1 METEI
6 ILSTRNKK
14 IIDFYKNNPSLDFEQ
29 VNLLCVDLFEN
40 ILQDAANAMNK
51 SISSQILS
59 ECNDNKSMLKEL
71 NTQLSFLQK
80 SVSNISNEVII
91 KFLDIKKDYVEEV
104 KNIFNSNTN
113 DKYDKLLLMIEKNNT
128 NLLDK
133 TINIFNDNNNKS
145 LEKTSSLIDKSTLQL
160 IDKTNLLLRELIPE
174 IHNNS
179 NKDIINEIN
188 KFQLSINDE
197 LKQLYNNEKN
207 IDNQIIDFLNKTSEH
222 DKIISELNF
231 FLNKNKEIQIE
242 NFVTNIE
249 IKFSTLLQSFMN
261 DTQQQRNKH
270 DKVFGDLEEYLNK
283 YRNSSFKGQ
292 LCENRLRSILNKLN
306 PTAEVIDTSG
316 IKESGDCILKRDGKD
331 SILFETKEYDTNVN
345 PDEVKKFIR
354 DCDIQKCH
362 GIFLSQISGIT
373 TKNNYHIDYHKGFFL
388 VYVHYA
394 EYMPSKIQVAIDIID
409 SISSKFKELSFTS
422 DETNDSISKE
432 ILDDIND
439 EYQRFITQKINLQNI
454 VKDFEKKIMSQLND
468 IKIPTL
474 ENYLSKKYATTQ
486 KTQTCDICKVF
497 TTETTRSLAAH
508 KRHCKSN
515 NIIIETQPATPN
527 TSQTPL

>member
-1 METEI
+1 ITLIYYQNFTLIKLGLKETFALIYIKMETEI

-207 IDNQIIDFLNKTSEH
+207 IDNQ
-222 DKIISELNF
+222 
-231 FLNKNKEIQIE
+231 
-242 NFVTNIE
+242 
-249 IKFSTLLQSFMN
+249 
-261 DTQQQRNKH
+261 
-270 DKVFGDLEEYLNK
+270 
-283 YRNSSFKGQ
+283 
-292 LCENRLRSILNKLN
+292 
-306 PTAEVIDTSG
+306 
-316 IKESGDCILKRDGKD
+316 
-331 SILFETKEYDTNVN
+331 
-345 PDEVKKFIR
+345 
-354 DCDIQKCH
+354 
-362 GIFLSQISGIT
+362 
-373 TKNNYHIDYHKGFFL
+373 
-388 VYVHYA
+388 
-394 EYMPSKIQVAIDIID
+394 
-409 SISSKFKELSFTS
+409 
-422 DETNDSISKE
+422 
-432 ILDDIND
+432 
-439 EYQRFITQKINLQNI
+439 
-454 VKDFEKKIMSQLND
+454 
-468 IKIPTL
+468 
-474 ENYLSKKYATTQ
+474 
-486 KTQTCDICKVF
+486 
-497 TTETTRSLAAH
+497 
-508 KRHCKSN
+508 
-515 NIIIETQPATPN
+515 
-527 TSQTPL
+527 